1 MGMRPN
7 KQINLTRVI
16 TLLPKSNLEEFAWS
30 HQSITGLIS
39 QRQFGPQCQFLASST
54 LACCSSRLPDKSH
67 NFTNLIFI
75 TLSLQNSVQDTTTHT
90 RLFTFYRVLTSSAS
104 MSSPN
109 SSSTFLSTAGVVGVV
124 GTAVA
129 GDVGVNGG
137 RYKETFKALPL
148 NVLPLLK
155 A

>member
-1 MGMRPN
+1 
-7 KQINLTRVI
+7 
-16 TLLPKSNLEEFAWS
+16 
-30 HQSITGLIS
+30 
-39 QRQFGPQCQFLASST
+39 
-54 LACCSSRLPDKSH
+54 
-67 NFTNLIFI
+67 
-75 TLSLQNSVQDTTTHT
+75 
-90 RLFTFYRVLTSSAS
+90 

-109 SSSTFLSTAGVVGVV
+109 SSSTLLSTAGVVGVV

-137 RYKETFKALPL
+137 RYQETFKALPL

>member
-1 MGMRPN
+1 
-7 KQINLTRVI
+7 
-16 TLLPKSNLEEFAWS
+16 
-30 HQSITGLIS
+30 
-39 QRQFGPQCQFLASST
+39 
-54 LACCSSRLPDKSH
+54 
-67 NFTNLIFI
+67 
-75 TLSLQNSVQDTTTHT
+75 
-90 RLFTFYRVLTSSAS
+90 